1 VSEEGNVRIVRDA
14 YAAFLRG
21 ELGAVLT
28 ALADDV
34 EWKVPG
40 PREVLPFAGVYRGRR
55 HVGEFFATLGATLEF
70 ESFQPKEFI
79 AQGDKVVVL
88 GSRRDRF
95 RKTGRIVESD
105 WAAVFTVR
113 DRHIGSYV
121 VYEDTAALVEA
132 ARPR

>member
-1 VSEEGNVRIVRDA
+1 VSEEDNVRIVREA

-21 ELGAVLT
+21 DLGALLA
-28 ALADDV
+28 ALSEDV
-34 EWKVPG
+34 EWRVPG
-40 PREVLPFAGVYRGRR
+40 PAQTLPFAGTYRGRR

-70 ESFQPKEFI
+70 ESFQPAEFI

-95 RKTGRIVESD
+95 RKTGRVAETD
-105 WAAVFTVR
+105 WAAVFTLR
-113 DRHIGSYV
+113 GRLIGSYV

-132 ARPR
+132 ARAR